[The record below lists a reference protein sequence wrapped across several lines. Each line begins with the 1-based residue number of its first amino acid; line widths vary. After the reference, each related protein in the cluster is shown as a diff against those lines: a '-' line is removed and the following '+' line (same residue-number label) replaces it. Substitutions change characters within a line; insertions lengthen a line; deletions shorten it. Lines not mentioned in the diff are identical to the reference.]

1 MIRVGEAN
9 VSIER
14 REAFIGGMPVPLG
27 TRAFDVLEKLMASPN
42 RLVTK
47 QELLDAAWPDLF
59 VEENNLAVQIH
70 ALRRHLKL
78 DRKMLETMPRRG
90 YRLNVTPAPAPV
102 SPRAEEGILEIS
114 YDESRGIISRVQ
126 GKEAIRCF
134 LGALLGK
141 VPEFERHNV
150 RFLINMPD
158 GVLGE

>member
-14 REAFIGGMPVPLG
+14 REAFLGGIPVNLG
-27 TRAFDVLEKLMASPN
+27 TRAFDVLEKLIASPN

-47 QELLDAAWPDLF
+47 QELLDAVWPDLF

-90 YRLNVTPAPAPV
+90 YRLNVTPVTASARPPV
-102 SPRAEEGILEIS
+102 EECILEIS

-126 GKEAIRCF
+126 GKQAIKSF

-150 RFLINMPD
+150 RFLIDIPD
-158 GVLGE
+158 RVLGE

>member
-1 MIRVGEAN
+1 MIRVGQAN

-14 REAFIGGMPVPLG
+14 REAFIGGRAVPLG
-27 TRAFDVLEKLMASPN
+27 TRAFDVLEKLIASPN

-47 QELLDAAWPDLF
+47 QELLDAAWPDVF

-90 YRLNVTPAPAPV
+90 YRLNVSPTCASALPPV
-102 SPRAEEGILEIS
+102 EEGILEIS

-126 GKEAIRCF
+126 GKEAIRSF

-141 VPEFERHNV
+141 VPEFEQHNV
-150 RFLINMPD
+150 RFLINIPD
-158 GVLGE
+158 RVLGE